1 VFDHHHVVFSRK
13 KKTLLLHY
21 VHCDSF
27 DILGPLQDIL
37 ATGIPLTKATTTT
50 TTTIATETTTSATTT
65 TKVEVHSPFSE
76 AGTPTS
82 HVLATKLRKSQT
94 TPTARKVP
102 KATFK
107 VRIDILHLYPSICR
121 QTFVSRCF
129 KDVRN
134 FKEISRSVKC

>member
-1 VFDHHHVVFSRK
+1 MLSFQGK
-13 KKTLLLHY
+13 KKSFLLYY

-50 TTTIATETTTSATTT
+50 TTSATATTTATT
-65 TKVEVHSPFSE
+65 TKVEVHSPVSE

-94 TPTARKVP
+94 IPTTTKVP

-107 VRIDILHLYPSICR
+107 VRIDIFHLYPSTCR

-134 FKEISRSVKC
+134 FKEISRSMKC

>member
-1 VFDHHHVVFSRK
+1 MFSFQGIK
-13 KKTLLLHY
+13 SFLLYY

-37 ATGIPLTKATTTT
+37 ATGIPFTKATTTT
-50 TTTIATETTTSATTT
+50 TTTSATAT

-94 TPTARKVP
+94 IPTTTKVP

-107 VRIDILHLYPSICR
+107 VRIDIFHLYPSTCR

-134 FKEISRSVKC
+134 FKEISRSMKC

>member
-1 VFDHHHVVFSRK
+1 VFDQHYVVFSRK

-37 ATGIPLTKATTTT
+37 ATGIPLAKATTTT
-50 TTTIATETTTSATTT
+50 TTTTTPTTTIATETTTTATTT

-94 TPTARKVP
+94 IPTTTKVP

-107 VRIDILHLYPSICR
+107 VRIDIFHLYPSICR
-121 QTFVSRCF
+121 QTFV
-129 KDVRN
+129 
-134 FKEISRSVKC
+134 